1 MVKMYSEAG
10 QYGTRGGMRSPQ
22 EDGMVTCPLCNEAL
36 DVDEEEL
43 DEGDPLTCEQ
53 CGANLTVSSITPLE
67 LTPDDEDEEDF
78 EDEEYDE
85 DYDEDEDEDEDEEEE
100 DEGEEE

>member
-1 MVKMYSEAG
+1 MVKMYSGVGGYGAG
-10 QYGTRGGMRSPQ
+10 GGIPSPL

-53 CGANLTVSSITPLE
+53 CGANLTVSSVTPLE

-85 DYDEDEDEDEDEEEE
+85 DYDEDEDDEDEEEE